1 MKPPS
6 VAWDG
11 SSTRSPSPRGVDP
24 VAVAGD
30 KRIHIRFDMLF
41 PCVMASELY
50 GEAQV
55 VVRNVSAGGMM
66 VQTADILPFGAVVT
80 VHFRMSD
87 CDDEIVARAEV
98 KHHLCLNFGA
108 PGAELLRLVA
118 GQILEELDRGFLVR
132 RVLENPAHL
141 CLNFGAPGAEPR
153 AARAMGLRFLDFD
166 TELPLTLASQRVLH

>member
-1 MKPPS
+1 MKPPA

-11 SSTRSPSPRGVDP
+11 SPTRTPSSRTADP

-41 PCVMASELY
+41 PCVLASELY
-50 GEAQV
+50 GESQV
-55 VVRNVSAGGMM
+55 VARNVSAGGMM
-66 VQTADILPFGAVVT
+66 VQTADILPLGAVVT

-108 PGAELLRLVA
+108 PGAE
-118 GQILEELDRGFLVR
+118 
-132 RVLENPAHL
+132 
-141 CLNFGAPGAEPR
+141 PR

-166 TELPLTLASQRVLH
+166 TDLPLTLASQRVLH

>member
-11 SSTRSPSPRGVDP
+11 SSTRTPSPRGVDP

-66 VQTADILPFGAVVT
+66 VQTADILPLGAVVT

-98 KHHLCLNFGA
+98 KH
-108 PGAELLRLVA
+108 
-118 GQILEELDRGFLVR
+118 
-132 RVLENPAHL
+132 HL

>member
-66 VQTADILPFGAVVT
+66 VQTADILPLGAVVT

-98 KHHLCLNFGA
+98 KH
-108 PGAELLRLVA
+108 
-118 GQILEELDRGFLVR
+118 
-132 RVLENPAHL
+132 HL

>member
-11 SSTRSPSPRGVDP
+11 SSTRSPSPRSVDP

-55 VVRNVSAGGMM
+55 VARNVSAGGMM
-66 VQTADILPFGAVVT
+66 VQTADILPLGAVVT

-98 KHHLCLNFGA
+98 KH
-108 PGAELLRLVA
+108 
-118 GQILEELDRGFLVR
+118 
-132 RVLENPAHL
+132 HL

>member
-6 VAWDG
+6 VAWDE
-11 SSTRSPSPRGVDP
+11 SSTRSPSPRSVDP

-66 VQTADILPFGAVVT
+66 VQTADILPLGAVVT

-98 KHHLCLNFGA
+98 KH
-108 PGAELLRLVA
+108 
-118 GQILEELDRGFLVR
+118 
-132 RVLENPAHL
+132 HL

>member
-66 VQTADILPFGAVVT
+66 VQTADILPLGAVVT

-108 PGAELLRLVA
+108 PGAE
-118 GQILEELDRGFLVR
+118 
-132 RVLENPAHL
+132 
-141 CLNFGAPGAEPR
+141 PR

-166 TELPLTLASQRVLH
+166 TDLPLTLPLSLIHI

>member
-11 SSTRSPSPRGVDP
+11 SPTRSPSPRSVDP

-66 VQTADILPFGAVVT
+66 VQTADILPLGAVVT

-108 PGAELLRLVA
+108 PG
-118 GQILEELDRGFLVR
+118 D
-132 RVLENPAHL
+132 
-141 CLNFGAPGAEPR
+141 EPR

>member
-1 MKPPS
+1 MPTMKPPS

-11 SSTRSPSPRGVDP
+11 SPPRTPSTRSVDA

-66 VQTADILPFGAVVT
+66 VQTAEILPLGAVVT

-108 PGAELLRLVA
+108 P
-118 GQILEELDRGFLVR
+118 DT
-132 RVLENPAHL
+132 
-141 CLNFGAPGAEPR
+141 EPR

>member
-66 VQTADILPFGAVVT
+66 VQTADILPLGAVVT

-98 KHHLCLNFGA
+98 KHHLCLNFA
-108 PGAELLRLVA
+108 LP
-118 GQILEELDRGFLVR
+118 D
-132 RVLENPAHL
+132 
-141 CLNFGAPGAEPR
+141 AEPR
-153 AARAMGLRFLDFD
+153 AARGMGLRFLDFD